1 MDVRSVKLSARTIT
15 GKKVKQLRRQGIV
28 PVHVYGTNAK
38 PVAAQV
44 EDRTLIRLLPQVGS
58 NIPVSVEVE
67 GQDGADICFVR
78 DVQRHPVTESI
89 LHVDF
94 LRVDVGKIVSAQ
106 VPIILEGTA
115 PGISQMG
122 GVLLQN
128 FQTLLVEALPMEMPA
143 AFHIDISGLVDFEVT
158 IQVGEVETSGN
169 VTILNDPNAL
179 VVRVT
184 APRIEVV
191 EAEEIEVEEGL
202 EGEEGEEEEV
212 EEGSSEE

>member
-94 LRVDVGKIVSAQ
+94 LRVDVGQIVSAQ

-143 AFHIDISGLVDFEVT
+143 AFHVDISGLVDFEVT